1 MPRSRTP
8 HPTDGELEI
17 LQILWERGPSPL
29 GEVRAALRKRREV
42 AATTVATMLKVMLD
56 KKLVRRARGSQGY
69 QWSAAVSRD
78 AAAEGLVGKLV
89 DRVFAGSAG
98 RLVAHMMEA
107 GRLTAD
113 DLDEVRRMLDEI
125 PSTAD
130 TSKQRPATPAA
141 SKQHS
146 AKRDAAK
153 QATPTKRR
161 KRR

>member
-17 LQILWERGPSPL
+17 LQVLWERGPSPL
-29 GEVRAALRKRREV
+29 GEIRAALRRRREV

-56 KKLVRRARGSQGY
+56 KQLVRRAHAPQGY

-78 AAAEGLVGKLV
+78 AAAEGLIGKLV

-107 GRLTAD
+107 GRLTAE
-113 DLDEVRRMLDEI
+113 DLDEVRRLLDEI
-125 PSTAD
+125 PSAAEASKRTPKGPAATAE
-130 TSKQRPATPAA
+130 KAAQQNA
-141 SKQHS
+141 SKQ
-146 AKRDAAK
+146 AA
-153 QATPTKRR
+153 PTKRR
-161 KRR
+161 KRK